1 MLDRAVKLEMKHVS
15 KRFPGVQAL
24 DKVSFSV
31 KQGTVNALCGENGAG
46 KSTLMKILNG
56 VYQPDE
62 GEIYIDGKKVR
73 IDNPLTAR
81 KHGIAMV
88 FQELTYV
95 PDLTVGENIMLG
107 NWPMRRGLVDWKEIK
122 RGTNE
127 ILQREGMH
135 FSFDTPLRKLSVS
148 DIQLIEIVKAIS
160 YDASILILDEPTSS
174 LTLKETNRLLNKIK
188 QLKER
193 NVSIIYI
200 SHKMDE
206 VFQIADNITVLRDG
220 SVIDTVKASETNE
233 ERIIE
238 LMVGRK
244 IENQYPK
251 VKVPI
256 GEELLRVEGFS
267 KRGVFKD
274 VSFHVKAGEIIGFS
288 GLMGAGRTETMR
300 ALFGLDPYDSGEIYI
315 KGSKIKKIKSVSDAI
330 NHSMAMVTEDRRRYG
345 IIPMLSVATNVTL
358 AALEKFIY
366 KGKAHFKEERKAVL
380 KYCQKMRVKTP
391 SLETVISSLSG
402 GNQQKVI
409 LAKWMIRDGDILIM
423 DEPTRG
429 IDVGSKREIFE
440 LIGECLSEGKA
451 VILVSSD
458 MPELI
463 NLCDRIYVM
472 SEGMITAELQRE
484 DFSQEIIMRYAIKSV
499 TEEVEHEE

>member
-1 MLDRAVKLEMKHVS
+1 MKHVS

-31 KQGTVNALCGENGAG
+31 KEGTVNALCGENGAG

-56 VYQPDE
+56 IYQPDE

-122 RGTNE
+122 RATNE
-127 ILQREGMH
+127 ILKQEGMH

-160 YDASILILDEPTSS
+160 YDAGILILDEPTSS

-206 VFQIADNITVLRDG
+206 VFQIADYITVLRDG
-220 SVIDTVKASETNE
+220 SIVDTVKASDTTE

-244 IENQYPK
+244 IEKQYPK
-251 VKVPI
+251 VEVPI
-256 GEELLRVEGFS
+256 GEELLRVEGLT
-267 KRGVFKD
+267 KAGVFKD
-274 VSFHVKAGEIIGFS
+274 VSFHVRAGEIIGFS

-315 KGSKIKKIKSVSDAI
+315 KGSKTKKIKSVSDAVS
-330 NHSMAMVTEDRRRYG
+330 HSMAMVTEDRRRYG

-358 AALEKFIY
+358 ASLEKFIY
-366 KGKAHFKEERKAVL
+366 NGRAHFKEERRAVL

-391 SLETVISSLSG
+391 SLDTVISSLSG

-440 LIGECLSEGKA
+440 LIGECLSEGKG

-472 SEGMITAELQRE
+472 SEGIITAELQRE
-484 DFSQEIIMRYAIKSV
+484 EFSQETIMRYAIKSQ
-499 TEEVEHEE
+499 TEVDEYEE